1 MCHKRSS
8 FNNDRAALIPSI
20 ARRRVGQVQPEDD
33 LVLVVEVEAHAG
45 GLELCAARVLNADLE
60 ASRPIL
66 IKLMIHAPPNAHGGA
81 VALPRKLVVPLV
93 GWAARPED
101 RCDGTDAAVER
112 IATAQ
117 RGRRLQFTDEVP
129 LVERSAAVTGKP
141 STPALPVNSCA
152 IDVIGHDSGAQH
164 K

>member
-1 MCHKRSS
+1 MGHKRSS

-33 LVLVVEVEAHAG
+33 LVLVVEAEALAC
-45 GLELCAARVLNADLE
+45 GLELRAARVLNADLE

-66 IKLMIHAPPNAHGGA
+66 IKLMIHPTQCARLARSRSLEAGRA
-81 VALPRKLVVPLV
+81 A
-93 GWAARPED
+93 GWVAARPEN
-101 RCDGTDAAVER
+101 RRAGTDVAVER

-117 RGRRLQFTDEVP
+117 RGRRLQFTDDVP

-141 STPALPVNSCA
+141 STPALPVHSCA
-152 IDVIGHDSGAQH
+152 IDVIGHDSGTQH